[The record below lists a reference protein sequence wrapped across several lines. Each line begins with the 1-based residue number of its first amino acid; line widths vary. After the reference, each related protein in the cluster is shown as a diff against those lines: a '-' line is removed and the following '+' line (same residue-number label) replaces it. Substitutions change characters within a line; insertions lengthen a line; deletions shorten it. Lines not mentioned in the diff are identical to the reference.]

1 MTFLCNFAKTYFLS
15 KNISRTTIIGTIW
28 AFFISRTYLPFLQQ
42 VANDANYQSLF
53 SQVFSMFFISQN
65 SCFCFHSFQHKK
77 KVLTTRHISTKSIL
91 NLCQVKIINWTV
103 KNTTLKQQKERM
115 TEAAFLVLY
124 GQYFFSNKVCQL
136 STVKRRL
143 VYECQSGDREMQI

>member
-1 MTFLCNFAKTYFLS
+1 MPLLCYFANTYFLS
-15 KNISRTTIIGTIW
+15 KVISRTTIIGTIW

-53 SQVFSMFFISQN
+53 SQVFSMFFICQN

-91 NLCQVKIINWTV
+91 NLCQVKIINWIV
-103 KNTTLKQQKERM
+103 KKYNFETAKRKNDRSCIFSTLWPIFFLKQSMSTEHSKETCLR
-115 TEAAFLVLY
+115 VPI
-124 GQYFFSNKVCQL
+124 
-136 STVKRRL
+136 RR
-143 VYECQSGDREMQI
+143 